1 MTSPTKT
8 PFLFRV
14 CYSDTDAAGFVY
26 HARYLEIFE
35 RSRAEWLY
43 QRGLSPSQL
52 VGEFGI
58 VLPVREITM
67 NFHRPGRLDDLLSI
81 DQVIEHRGRTQIA
94 VKQTATRVNP
104 NTEPELLASALLRR
118 GSFFQRWSTA
128 ENLNRH
134 RWLATREF
142 LYAAS
147 STLPAVPSL
156 CWSVRPIFGAQLCV
170 GSKPKNP
177 STQPYSLGNGGPT
190 SRPRAKYQLSSPIQW
205 KLQAWWVFY

>member
-1 MTSPTKT
+1 MTPSSKQ

-52 VGEFGI
+52 VSEFGI

-67 NFHRPGRLDDLLSI
+67 NFHRPGRLDDLLQI

-94 VKQTATRVNP
+94 VKQTATRINKGV
-104 NTEPELLASALLRR
+104 EPELLASAVLHIVCVD
-118 GSFFQRWSTA
+118 T
-128 ENLNRH
+128 
-134 RWLATREF
+134 T
-142 LYAAS
+142 
-147 STLPAVPSL
+147 TL
-156 CWSVRPIFGAQLCV
+156 
-170 GSKPKNP
+170 KPKGLP
-177 STQPYSLGNGGPT
+177 DWLFAADQ
-190 SRPRAKYQLSSPIQW
+190 
-205 KLQAWWVFY
+205 